1 MELKEYLSELE
12 YLVNIDSGSTD
23 CYAGIDRIASFFE
36 EKFKGLGWQTKKY
49 DLSPDAGPTLIC
61 TNREA
66 EVYDLMMI
74 GHIDTVFL
82 KGTAEARPF
91 RMDGEFAY
99 GPGVGDM
106 KQGALLMY
114 YLMRDMPSEV
124 VDKLSIAVVFNSD
137 EEIGSKYSRTVY
149 EEYAKRARYAFVYEG
164 ASIDGTCC
172 AERKGGLGYTV
183 KFNGVA
189 GHCGFVF
196 TNGAKSAVHEMARWI
211 VALSDMQS
219 EEKGTSVNVGIAK
232 GGYKGNVVAPEAEIL
247 VDIRVLDNSEPERF
261 DKKIEELTAA
271 AKERGIGVEIER
283 RFKPAFVHSD
293 KVREYVSHVE
303 KIASEAKI
311 PFTHRMRGGLSDAN
325 IIAQWG
331 AVCLDG
337 LGPEAG
343 DGHTDEE
350 RMRISSIDRMYK
362 LSMLLISD
370 LAKNKN

>member
-1 MELKEYLSELE
+1 MDINEFLFELE
-12 YLVNIDSGSTD
+12 GLVNIDTGSTD
-23 CYAGIDRIASFFE
+23 CHDGIDKVASYFE
-36 EKFKGLGWQTKKY
+36 ERFKALGWQTNKC
-49 DLSPDAGPTLIC
+49 DLSPDAGPTLVC

-82 KGTAEARPF
+82 KGTAEKRPF
-91 RMDGEFAY
+91 KTDGEFAY

-114 YLMRDMPSEV
+114 YLIKEMPREV
-124 VDKLSIAVVFNSD
+124 LDKLNIVVVFNSD
-137 EEIGSKYSRTVY
+137 EELGSLASRRAY
-149 EEYAKRARYAFVYEG
+149 EEYAKRTRYAFIYEG
-164 ASIDGTCC
+164 ATIDGACC
-172 AERKGGLGYTV
+172 AERKGGLGYSV
-183 KFNGVA
+183 SFEGVA

-211 VALSDMQS
+211 VELTDMQS
-219 EEKGTSVNVGIAK
+219 EERGTSVNVGVVK
-232 GGYKGNVVAPEAEIL
+232 GGYKSNVVAPEAEML
-247 VDIRVLDNSEPERF
+247 VDIRVLDNSEPEKF
-261 DKKIEELTAA
+261 DKKIEELTKAA
-271 AKERGIGVEIER
+271 SERGIGVKVSR
-283 RFKPAFVHSD
+283 RFKPAFVYSD

-331 AVCLDG
+331 ALCLDG

-343 DGHTDEE
+343 GGHSDEE
-350 RMRISSIDRMYK
+350 KMRISSVDRMYK
-362 LSMLLISD
+362 LSRLLISD
-370 LAKNKN
+370 LAKNKS